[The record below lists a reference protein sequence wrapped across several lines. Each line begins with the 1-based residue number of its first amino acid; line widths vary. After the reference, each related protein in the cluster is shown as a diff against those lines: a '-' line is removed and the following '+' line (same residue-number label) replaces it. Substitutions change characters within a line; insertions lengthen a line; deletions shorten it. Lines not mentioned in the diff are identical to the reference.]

1 MCPFVISMSLWLCRI
16 SPPRLF
22 FFLYMMEIP
31 FYDMFSI
38 CFQSFLFCFVRGHQY
53 CILKTRKC
61 SIAKE
66 TNKKVLNTDTL
77 KHLTSFTWQEPE
89 HWVFI
94 LSRKQ
99 SLSGPTCPFS
109 RLDSIVHS
117 LNQYLLNTSCV
128 PGTYLDASLGTVK
141 IPRSHTGTV
150 RAFTGL
156 TSGVGTGT
164 DRKPRKQLRVKVV
177 KAG

>member
-1 MCPFVISMSLWLCRI
+1 MTCLASVFDLSVFVV
-16 SPPRLF
+16 
-22 FFLYMMEIP
+22 
-31 FYDMFSI
+31 
-38 CFQSFLFCFVRGHQY
+38 VRGYQY

-66 TNKKVLNTDTL
+66 TNKKALNTDTL

-99 SLSGPTCPFS
+99 SLSGPICLFG

-117 LNQYLLNTSCV
+117 LNQDLLNTSCV
-128 PGTYLDASLGTVK
+128 PATCLDASLGTVK
-141 IPRSHTGTV
+141 MPRSHTGKAQ
-150 RAFTGL
+150 AFTRL

-164 DRKPRKQLRVKVV
+164 DRKPRKQLRMKVV

>member
-1 MCPFVISMSLWLCRI
+1 MACLAFVFN
-16 SPPRLF
+16 LF
-22 FFLYMMEIP
+22 VVV
-31 FYDMFSI
+31 
-38 CFQSFLFCFVRGHQY
+38 VRGHQY

-66 TNKKVLNTDTL
+66 INTKILNTDTL
-77 KHLTSFTWQEPE
+77 KHLTSFTGQEPE

-99 SLSGPTCPFS
+99 SLSGPTCPW
-109 RLDSIVHS
+109 LDSIVHS

-128 PGTYLDASLGTVK
+128 PGTYLEASLGTVK
-141 IPRSHTGTV
+141 IPRSRTGTV

-156 TSGVGTGT
+156 MSGVGTGT
-164 DRKPRKQLRVKVV
+164 DGKPRKQLRMKVV